1 VDFASRRIRERA
13 AAVTFLNRAQS
24 RLSSR
29 ARCGDP
35 RVSPRIER
43 FHFLTGVLRIQNVTH
58 YKNVI
63 KKLAWPAGIFF
74 HPAMFSRINLPLGAA
89 LVAIGLCS
97 FIPSSPANETLADL
111 FALNDN
117 DDVERDSEDSDSTDP
132 PRPRTRQR
140 AVNAE
145 GTPLPDGGEGLSMAL
160 NSATEQCH

>member
-1 VDFASRRIRERA
+1 
-13 AAVTFLNRAQS
+13 
-24 RLSSR
+24 
-29 ARCGDP
+29 
-35 RVSPRIER
+35 
-43 FHFLTGVLRIQNVTH
+43 
-58 YKNVI
+58 
-63 KKLAWPAGIFF
+63 
-74 HPAMFSRINLPLGAA
+74 
-89 LVAIGLCS
+89 VAIGLCS